1 MGGLS
6 AMKAT
11 GAGLA
16 LLLLACEPADDK
28 HMPTAPNARSQAIVS
43 EPSQVQVAE
52 AATASASAAAS
63 PKKAPRA
70 QALCADQLAKTKK
83 SLSKEDIDSEVAA
96 GEAPLD
102 RALPVGKGRW
112 TWLNFWAAWC
122 VPCREEIPRLK
133 AWEGKLNAGSKRFD
147 LVFVSLD
154 DDGRQLSQFLAKQPA
169 EGLKRTYW
177 IKEGAAREEWFGALE
192 LDPDPELPTHIL
204 VDPKGFAR
212 CVVNGAVEDS
222 DFPAIQQIIR

>member
-1 MGGLS
+1 MGRLSTVRAIGL
-6 AMKAT
+6 
-11 GAGLA
+11 GLA
-16 LLLLACEPADDK
+16 VMATACEETADK
-28 HMPTAPNARSQAIVS
+28 NMPTAPKARSQAVS
-43 EPSQVQVAE
+43 ETNPTPAPEAVTAVASAE
-52 AATASASAAAS
+52 APPPKAA
-63 PKKAPRA
+63 RT

-96 GEAPLD
+96 GEAPLG

-133 AWEGKLNAGSKRFD
+133 GWEAKLNSGSQRFD
-147 LVFVSLD
+147 LVFVSMD
-154 DDGRQLSQFLAKQPA
+154 DDARQLSQFLAKQPA
-169 EGLKRTYW
+169 DGLKRTYW
-177 IKEGAAREEWFGALE
+177 IKEGDAREKWFGALE

-204 VDPKGFAR
+204 VDPQGFAR

-222 DFPAIQQIIR
+222 DFPAIQSIVRG